1 MAAKKEVNQEVVAV
15 EETPVVAEPVV
26 ETVKVEV
33 VADFHD
39 LTAEEKLRTKG
50 VVLEVTKER
59 AEYLIKR
66 GLVKLV

>member
-1 MAAKKEVNQEVVAV
+1 MATKKEVNQEVVAV
-15 EETPVVAEPVV
+15 EEAPVV

-33 VADFHD
+33 IAEFYD

-50 VVLEVTKER
+50 TTLEVSKER

-66 GLVKLV
+66 NLVKLV